1 MHMLAFLYP
10 SAPGERFDETY
21 WKDVHLPLGL
31 GLTDKH
37 LGIRPNKV
45 MLFAPGLGG
54 DLQHDGAPFSAI
66 AAVVFDDREAV
77 ERFATLFD
85 YEEAARRLS
94 EDFPNYTPGPPAI
107 LVSEIRDVR
116 DIDEM
121 IESFHRAERETR
133 GEDGQP

>member
-37 LGIRPNKV
+37 LGIRPRKV
-45 MLFAPGLGG
+45 MLFAPGRGA
-54 DLQHDGAPFSAI
+54 DLNHDSAPFSAI
-66 AAVVFDDREAV
+66 AAVIFDDEDAV
-77 ERFATLFD
+77 ERFSTLFD

-94 EDFPNYTPGPPAI
+94 EDFPNYTPGPPTI
-107 LVSEIRDVR
+107 LVSEIRDVT
-116 DIDEM
+116 DIDQM
-121 IESFHRAERETR
+121 IESFQRAEKSAPQ
-133 GEDGQP
+133 G